1 MKSVIATTV
10 SLLLSCAGAAMA
22 QQSMYE
28 GHKTQLDADKS
39 GDVSQ
44 QEYQAFMTQAFDKL
58 DANNDGSLSQAET
71 GQILNADQFAATDAN
86 SDRRVSQSEF
96 MSRVM
101 KDFAAADKG
110 RDGRLQ

>member
-1 MKSVIATTV
+1 MKSIIATTV
-10 SLLLSCAGAAMA
+10 SLLLSCTGAAMA

-28 GHKTQLDADKS
+28 GHKTQLDTNKN
-39 GDVSQ
+39 GDVNQ

-58 DANNDGSLSQAET
+58 DANNDGSLSKAET

-86 SDRRVSQSEF
+86 SDGRVSQNEF
-96 MSRVM
+96 MDRVM

-110 RDGRLQ
+110 GDGRLQ